1 MDEEALEGELSRLR
15 KKQTEAIKEI
25 EFAIK
30 FYKSNGLITSGI
42 LENIKKT
49 LK

>member
-1 MDEEALEGELSRLR
+1 MDSEAIEGELSRLR
-15 KKQTEAIKEI
+15 KKFETIKEI

-30 FYKSNGLITSGI
+30 FYKSNGSITADI
-42 LENIKKT
+42 LENIKKS